1 MKKLIENGVFG
12 LLGIVFMLPAMVLFL
27 LGTMGLMERFNP
39 FIIVL
44 VALGLLFMSLSVI
57 LEKVVLK

>member
-12 LLGIVFMLPAMVLFL
+12 LLGIVFMLPAMFLFL

-39 FIIVL
+39 FIITFV
-44 VALGLLFMSLSVI
+44 VLGLLFVSASVI
-57 LEKVVLK
+57 LERTQLK